1 MYSLSWSFHPF
12 GEAGLLVE
20 ALPAAPEAN
29 LAVQALARALGALAL
44 PGIASV
50 VPAVHT
56 LLIGFDPLSID
67 SGAVRRQVERL
78 IDGLDHTDIAAPRV
92 VEIAVRYGGEDGPD
106 LDEIAA
112 LLGLAPHEVVAAHCQ
127 ASHHVLM
134 IGFAPGYPYLG
145 GLPQQLHLPRR
156 ATPRKVVPAGSVAI
170 AVGMTG
176 IYPARLPGG
185 WHLIGRTEQGLF
197 DPSAERPC
205 LLDPGDGVRFVAL
218 PGGVTTSD
226 PSSPLRAGE
235 R

>member
-1 MYSLSWSFHPF
+1 MRPLSWFFHPF

-29 LAVQALARALGALAL
+29 LAVQALARSLDALAL

-56 LLIGFDPLSID
+56 LLIAFEPLTFDGSALE
-67 SGAVRRQVERL
+67 RQVERL
-78 IDGLDHTDIAAPRV
+78 IGGLDLAGYAPPRV

-106 LDEIAA
+106 LDEVAA
-112 LLGLAPHEVVAAHCQ
+112 KLGMASREVVAAHCQ
-127 ASHHVLM
+127 ASHRVLM

-156 ATPRKVVPAGSVAI
+156 ATPRKAVPAGSVAI
-170 AVGMTG
+170 AAGMTG
-176 IYPARLPGG
+176 IYPSRLPGG
-185 WHLIGRTEQGLF
+185 WHLIGRTEQRLF
-197 DPSAERPC
+197 DPTAERPC

-218 PGGVTTSD
+218 PSGVTMND
-226 PSSPLRAGE
+226 E